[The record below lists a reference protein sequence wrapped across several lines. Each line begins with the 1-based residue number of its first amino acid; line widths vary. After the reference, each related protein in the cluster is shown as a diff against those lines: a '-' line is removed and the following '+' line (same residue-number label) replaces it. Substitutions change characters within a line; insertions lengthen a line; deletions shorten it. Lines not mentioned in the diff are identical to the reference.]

1 MELQALE
8 AVLVALQA
16 LEAAQVVLKALEAEA
31 LGSVLVQVVSE
42 EVGSVG
48 LV

>member
-1 MELQALE
+1 MVLQ
-8 AVLVALQA
+8 V
-16 LEAAQVVLKALEAEA
+16 LEAAQVVLQVLEAVA

-48 LV
+48 LVWMV